1 MLLATILLVVILG
14 VLIFVHELGHFLIAK
29 KSGIRVDEFAIGFP
43 PKLWS
48 FERNGTKYSIN
59 LIPFGG
65 FVKIFGENIDDEALD
80 PNRKD
85 SFLNKSK
92 LTQAAVLIGGVL
104 FNVIFAYILISI
116 SLMAGF
122 PSIITDANAGKISD
136 SRIVVIGI
144 LPDSPAQKAGI
155 EAGDQILGIVKGEN
169 VLNESEITISRVQEI
184 ISAGDV
190 GEITLDL
197 RRNGDDRKVSL
208 NTESG
213 IISDKQAIG
222 ISMERIGILK
232 FPFFKALWEGFK
244 LTGQTI
250 KEVAVG
256 LFKLIATAVVG
267 KGSLDDVAGPVGIV
281 GLVDSARNFGFYYLL
296 TFTAFISLN
305 LAVLNILPLPALD
318 GGRLFIILIEVI
330 IRRPIKSA
338 VVNWINGIGFALLIL
353 FMIAI
358 TVNDIL
364 RLI

>member
-1 MLLATILLVVILG
+1 MLLATILLIVILG

-29 KSGIRVDEFAIGFP
+29 KNGIRVDEFAIGFP
-43 PKLWS
+43 PRLWS
-48 FERNGTKYSIN
+48 FDKNGTKYSIN

-65 FVKIFGENIDDEALD
+65 FVKIFGENVDEEALD

-92 LTQAAVLIGGVL
+92 FTQASVLFGGVL

-122 PSIITDANAGKISD
+122 PSIVTDGNAHKFSNANVVVVG
-136 SRIVVIGI
+136 IV
-144 LPDSPAQKAGI
+144 PDSPAQKAGI
-155 EAGDQILGIVKGEN
+155 EPGDQILGIVKGEN
-169 VLNESEITISRVQEI
+169 ALDENEITISNVQQV

-190 GEITLDL
+190 GEIALDL
-197 RRNGDDRKVSL
+197 RRGGEDRKVFL

-222 ISMERIGILK
+222 ISMERIGTLK
-232 FPFFKALWEGFK
+232 YSFFRALWEGFK

-256 LFKLIATAVVG
+256 LSKLIGTAIVG

-318 GGRLFIILIEVI
+318 GGRLLIILIEVI

-353 FMIAI
+353 FMVAI
-358 TVNDIL
+358 TINDVL
-364 RLI
+364 RLF